1 VKYLDGDRQV
11 KRILF
16 YILRWESRLSPEEK
30 EKRVSLRDKQIAED
44 LGLER
49 EATREVL
56 DRLCRADV
64 IEEGG
69 AWAFYRGM
77 RDETLARC
85 LRLGFEPEIEEVTR
99 EEVEAA
105 VVSELKARVKELEAQ
120 LARERGEKE
129 HKLRNLLGVAGEAM
143 IRHLM
148 LYGFTNQTVPGHF
161 FQAEEPVFLPRMGR
175 VFPTQAQAPGSRG
188 HQINNY
194 GQPREAGPGPW
205 ITEQKNWTDPVPI
218 GEVETFL
225 AAAAEL
231 QEREGLAEAVR
242 WMYARSGFT
251 ESAAAR
257 LAEAGALYSDL
268 EQVCALMAEIGMV

>member
-49 EATREVL
+49 EATRDVL

-99 EEVEAA
+99 EEIEAA
-105 VVSELKARVKELEAQ
+105 VVVDLRARVKELKAE

-129 HKLRNLLGVAGEAM
+129 RKLRNLLGVAGQAM
-143 IRHLM
+143 INYVM
-148 LYGFTNQTVPGHF
+148 LYGFADQTVPGHF
-161 FQAEEPVFLPRMGR
+161 FHTDGPVFLPRMQR
-175 VFPTQAQAPGSRG
+175 VFPTQVQAPGSRG
-188 HQINNY
+188 HQIDNY
-194 GQPREAGPGPW
+194 GQPQEAAHAPW
-205 ITEQKNWTDPVPI
+205 ITEQKNWHDPVPI

-225 AAAAEL
+225 QAAAEW
-231 QEREGLAEAVR
+231 QEQEGLPEAVR
-242 WMYARSGFT
+242 WMYAKSGFT
-251 ESAAAR
+251 EAAAAR
-257 LAEAGALYSDL
+257 LAEAGVWYSAL